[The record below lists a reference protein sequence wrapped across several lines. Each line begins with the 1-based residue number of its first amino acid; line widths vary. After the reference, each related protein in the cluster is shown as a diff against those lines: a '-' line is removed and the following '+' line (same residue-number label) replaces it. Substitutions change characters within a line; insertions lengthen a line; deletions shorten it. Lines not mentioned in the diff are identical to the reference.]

1 MTQGDAPSVF
11 ILCPEGDSAIKLYRD
26 REEAE
31 SSMEAPDLEQWTVF
45 DAEGSR
51 RALSTRSDGA
61 VAIGA
66 RVGDPEVNE
75 TLKHLRA
82 YLEEARPER
91 DWENAPLDALLEA
104 AEQANRVTD
113 AIDARRSRKIML
125 VVSIGVVAWIV
136 WSVMRE

>member
-1 MTQGDAPSVF
+1 
-11 ILCPEGDSAIKLYRD
+11 
-26 REEAE
+26 
-31 SSMEAPDLEQWTVF
+31 
-45 DAEGSR
+45 
-51 RALSTRSDGA
+51 
-61 VAIGA
+61 
-66 RVGDPEVNE
+66 VGDPEVNE

-136 WSVMRE
+136 WSVMRD